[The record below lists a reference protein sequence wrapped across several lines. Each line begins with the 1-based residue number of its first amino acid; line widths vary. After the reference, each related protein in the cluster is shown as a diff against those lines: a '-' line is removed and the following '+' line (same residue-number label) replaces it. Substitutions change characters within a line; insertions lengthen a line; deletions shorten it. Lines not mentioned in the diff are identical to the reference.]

1 MQEGNAVCSLFGE
14 FVNAHCR
21 LRQGAWVELT
31 MLHVAFA
38 DFCVLRGAG
47 VEWVNENVCTLKSQ
61 TLSLAVKHGGIR
73 KGSKVDCV
81 VIAGVELV
89 TYPY

>member
-1 MQEGNAVCSLFGE
+1 MIAKMGHEKVNFNVFSSAFKGHYCVRMHLNTVCSLFGE

-31 MLHVAFA
+31 MLHTAFA

-47 VEWVNENVCTLKSQ
+47 VEWVKSQ
-61 TLSLAVKHGGIR
+61 
-73 KGSKVDCV
+73 
-81 VIAGVELV
+81 
-89 TYPY
+89 